1 MRYTVI
7 GTGAIGSYYGGR
19 LQQSGLTVN
28 YLARSDYAQLKSSGM
43 VIESI
48 DGDFKLEEIAAFKK
62 AEDIPETDVI
72 LVSLKTTANSKLP
85 DLIRPLVNSGTVILV
100 LQNGL
105 DMEEELRTAFPEAR
119 VMGGMCFICSF
130 RKAPGHI
137 VHVDK
142 GSILAAPLDPADLP
156 ILKLI
161 EADFIA
167 AGIEF
172 KSSDD
177 LRTSRW
183 SKLLWNI
190 PFNGLS
196 VVLNATTN
204 DILSS
209 RQGETIVRKLM
220 SEVVQG
226 ARADGCSLTE
236 SQIEPMIDFTRVMT
250 PYKPSMKLDF
260 ESGRPMEI
268 DYMFRKPL
276 KAAEKNGIEL
286 PSISMIA
293 DQLEILEGLSNQ
305 SQG

>member
-19 LQQSGLTVN
+19 LQQSGLMVN
-28 YLARSDYAQLKSSGM
+28 YLARSDYEHLKSSGM

-48 DGDFKLEEIAAFKK
+48 NGDFKLEDIAAFKK
-62 AEDIPETDVI
+62 AEDIPETDVV

-85 DLIRPLVNSGTVILV
+85 DLIRPLVHRGTVILV

-137 VHVDK
+137 MHVDK

-156 ILKLI
+156 ILKQI
-161 EADFIA
+161 ETDFIA

-172 KSSDD
+172 KSSED

-196 VVLNATTN
+196 VILNATTS

-226 ARADGCSLTE
+226 ARADGCSLNE

-276 KAAEKNGIEL
+276 KAAEKKGIEL
-286 PSISMIA
+286 PSITMIA
-293 DQLEILEGLSNQ
+293 DQLEILEGLNNQ
-305 SQG
+305 DC